1 LSKPFEYVKK
11 LNNSQLPFGIAETRL
26 EVRDLVNDTVQ
37 EETKYFKPQKH
48 TLLWS
53 CIFARPGNAMQRF
66 YQWQRQR
73 KMWWRKVTL
82 TVSFCWP

>member
-37 EETKYFKPQKH
+37 EETRYFKPQKH
-48 TLLWS
+48 KVLWS
-53 CIFARPGNAMQRF
+53 CIFAGPGNAMQRF

-73 KMWWRKVTL
+73 KMWWRKVKL
-82 TVSFCWP
+82 TVSFC